1 MQPSRHPNQGTA
13 RTMARMLA
21 AFGFAAFT
29 ATVVNAATIVP
40 SAPALENK
48 AYLLMD
54 YDSGQVLASSNPDQ
68 RLAPASL
75 TKMMTSFLVE
85 QRLIKGTLK
94 ETDPVLMSESAWCRG
109 TSAESCMY
117 VPLNTTA
124 TVIDMLR
131 GVIIQSGNDASKA
144 LAEHLAG
151 NETAFADLMNA
162 EAKHLGMTGTHFM
175 NSTGLTQ
182 LDHYTT
188 PRDMGLLAQAIIKD
202 SSKYYPIYSEKEFTF
217 NNIKQGNRNAL
228 LYTDPTVDG
237 LKTGHTDEAGYC
249 LVASSKRGPMRL
261 ISVVMGA
268 NAMQARA
275 DQTRALFNWG
285 FANYE
290 TAQIRPKGQEL
301 GKPAVWFGKGD
312 SVSIGLASDM
322 NVTLPRGQKDQLK
335 LTLQVP
341 ASLDAPLKPGQEI
354 GKIVVSLDGKT
365 VAEQVLVT
373 LQPVEEANFVV
384 RIWHHIKKFFAGL
397 F

>member
-1 MQPSRHPNQGTA
+1 
-13 RTMARMLA
+13 MARLLA

-29 ATVVNAATIVP
+29 ASVVNAATVVP
-40 SAPALENK
+40 SPPVLENK
-48 AYLLMD
+48 GYLLMD

-94 ETDPVLMSESAWCRG
+94 ETDPVMMSETAWCRG

-117 VPLNTTA
+117 VPVNTTA

-151 NETAFADLMNA
+151 TEQGFAEMMNA
-162 EAKHLGMTGTHFM
+162 EAKHLGMTGTHFA
-175 NSTGLTQ
+175 NATGLS
-182 LDHYTT
+182 DPNHYTT
-188 PRDMGLLAQAIIKD
+188 PRDMGILAHAVIKD
-202 SSKYYPIYSEKEFTF
+202 SSKYYPIYSEKEFTY

-249 LVASSKRGPMRL
+249 LVSSSKRGPMRL

-268 NAMQARA
+268 NSMQARA
-275 DQTRALFNWG
+275 DQTRALYNWG

-290 TAQIRPKGQEL
+290 TAQVRPAGQEL
-301 GKPAVWFGKGD
+301 GKPVVWFGQAGAV
-312 SVSIGLASDM
+312 SVGLAKDM

-335 LTLQVP
+335 LSLQLP
-341 ASLDAPLKPGQEI
+341 ASLDAPLKQGQEV
-354 GKIVVSLDGKT
+354 GKVLVTLDGKT
-365 VAEQVLVT
+365 VAEQALVT
-373 LQPVEEANFVV
+373 LQPVEEANVFVRV
-384 RIWHHIKKFFAGL
+384 WHHIKKFFASL

>member
-1 MQPSRHPNQGTA
+1 MA
-13 RTMARMLA
+13 RTLA

-29 ATVVNAATIVP
+29 ATIVNAATIVP
-40 SAPALENK
+40 AAPVLENK
-48 AYLLMD
+48 GFVLMD
-54 YDSGQVLASSNPDQ
+54 YDSGQILASSNADQ

-117 VPLNTTA
+117 VPVNTSA
-124 TVIDMLR
+124 PVIDMLR

-151 NETAFADLMNA
+151 NEPAFAELMNA
-162 EAKHLGMTGTHFM
+162 EAKALGMNGTHFA
-175 NSTGLTQ
+175 NATGLS
-182 LDHYTT
+182 DPNHYTT
-188 PRDMGLLAQAIIKD
+188 PRDMALLAHAIIKD

-249 LVASSKRGPMRL
+249 LTASSKRGPMRL

-268 NAMQARA
+268 NSMQARA

-290 TAQIRPKGQEL
+290 TAQVRQKGQEL
-301 GKPAVWFGKGD
+301 GKPAVWFGKAD
-312 SVSIGLASDM
+312 TLSVGLANDL
-322 NVTLPRGQKDQLK
+322 NVTLPRGQKDQLQ
-335 LTLQVP
+335 LSLQLP
-341 ASLDAPLKPGQEI
+341 ASLDAPVKAGQAV
-354 GKIVVSLDGKT
+354 GKVVVTLDGKP
-365 VAEQVLVT
+365 VAEQALVA
-373 LQPVEEANFVV
+373 LQPVEEANFFV
-384 RIWHHIKKFFAGL
+384 RVWHHIKKFFAGL